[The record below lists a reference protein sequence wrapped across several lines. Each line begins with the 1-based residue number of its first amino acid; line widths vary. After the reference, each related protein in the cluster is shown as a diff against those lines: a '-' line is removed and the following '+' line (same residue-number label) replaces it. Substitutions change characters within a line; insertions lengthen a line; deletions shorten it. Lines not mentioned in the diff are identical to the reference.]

1 MEIFPT
7 PTIMRLL
14 LLFCL
19 LGMELLAAV
28 FLSRRRMTFWA
39 YVGWGLLAAIVP
51 VLGPFL
57 VVLLQPGHAIITPLS
72 ARHRRRTRHSKLFRF
87 FRALSSRLTNF

>member
-1 MEIFPT
+1 MEILLS

-28 FLSRRRMTFWA
+28 FLSRRRMKFWA

-57 VVLLQPGHAIITPLS
+57 VVLLQPGHAAVTSLS
-72 ARHRRRTRHSKLFRF
+72 ARHRRRTRRSKLFRF
-87 FRALSSRLTNF
+87 FQALSSRLPNF